1 MIKLKK
7 ISIENIKNQSAM
19 KWKNLKFG
27 ITGNRIDVPISY
39 RYSVYGAYPK
49 IMDNSL
55 RDSLVRDIQGNIQK
69 NIFYLVKI
77 DDVWHVGTFNDH
89 WYGLDFD
96 SECETFQLGG
106 RNNQWDQFNFQEL
119 YAILDDT
126 HDNLEIDSEKID
138 PELDAIF
145 NI

>member
-7 ISIENIKNQSAM
+7 ISITGKN
-19 KWKNLKFG
+19 
-27 ITGNRIDVPISY
+27 V
-39 RYSVYGAYPK
+39 
-49 IMDNSL
+49 
-55 RDSLVRDIQGNIQK
+55 RDSLIQENIS
-69 NIFYLVKI
+69 YLAKI
-77 DDVWHVGTFNDH
+77 DDVWHVGTFSDQ
-89 WYGLDFD
+89 WYGLVFD
-96 SECETFQLGG
+96 SRDGCYQLGD
-106 RNNQWDQFNFQEL
+106 NDFQEL